1 MLPFYIDIDP
11 NQDVSTT
18 LNKEKTELVVQAIPT
33 SFDEDLVK
41 LNDFITEDLTT
52 VYTTVSFS
60 NQILLEYQDFSTLM
74 SDDFDVISKFRVKKS
89 HKIKAKIKKSSF
101 NPSSI
106 VD

>member
-18 LNKEKTELVVQAIPT
+18 LNKEKTELVVQAIPS

-41 LNDFITEDLTT
+41 LNDFITEDLIT

-60 NQILLEYQDFSTLM
+60 NQILLEYQDFSTSM
-74 SDDFDVISKFRVKKS
+74 SDDFDVVSNLKIKKS
-89 HKIKAKIKKSSF
+89 HKIKAKVKKTSF
-101 NPSSI
+101 NPPSI
-106 VD
+106 VN